1 LRNGTFGLSGCGE
14 GGLIGFITAMIK
26 KHIHDLEANLAK
38 AAGDP
43 ASTTPPE
50 TASRAWVRGWSRG
63 GGGLFRRHG
72 RDQ

>member
-14 GGLIGFITAMIK
+14 GGLIGFITVMIK

-43 ASTTPPE
+43 ASYNSARDRQPRLGSWLV
-50 TASRAWVRGWSRG
+50 ARRRRAVPAPRA
-63 GGGLFRRHG
+63 
-72 RDQ
+72 